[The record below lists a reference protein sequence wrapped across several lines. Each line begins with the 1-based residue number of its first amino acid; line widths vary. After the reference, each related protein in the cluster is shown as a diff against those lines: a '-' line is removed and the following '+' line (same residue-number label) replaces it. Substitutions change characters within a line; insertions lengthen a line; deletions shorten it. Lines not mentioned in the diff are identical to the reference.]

1 MSDDIARVRPIAL
14 DLPGSEE
21 KSSHGCPAFYVQG
34 KPFARIHEQPG
45 VLLLW
50 RPSILDREELIVAEP
65 AKFFTTD
72 HYARHASVLL
82 RLSEVDEIELRE
94 LITESWELRAPKRLR
109 ESME

>member
-14 DLPGSEE
+14 DLPGCEE
-21 KSSHGCPAFYVQG
+21 KSSHGCPAFYVRD
-34 KPFARIHEQPG
+34 KPFARIHETPG

-50 RPSILDREELIVAEP
+50 RPSILEREELIAAEP

-82 RLSEVDEIELRE
+82 RLGEVDEVELRE
-94 LITESWELRAPKRLR
+94 LITESWELRAPNKLR
-109 ESME
+109 EELK